1 MGVHILLIGGS
12 GFFGRAATEAWSA
25 AGDQVTI
32 GSRDPRGVASRLPAG
47 VETVCTG
54 DREEMI
60 GAFEQA
66 DVVVNLAGAPLIDRR
81 WTAARKA
88 LLRKSRVDYTE
99 GLVAWLAEVQARPAL
114 WINAS
119 AVGYYGDTGAHA
131 VVDEESAAGEDF
143 MATLCVEW
151 EAAAAT
157 AIPFGV
163 RVVYAR
169 FGVLLGLGGG
179 ALGKM
184 LPLFRAGVGGKV
196 ADGTQGMSWIHID
209 DALNALRWCMDHAE
223 IRGAVNVVGPSPT
236 SNAEFTRALA
246 AAVRR
251 PAWFPVP
258 RLVAQLAFGEA
269 AVALVDG
276 QRVRPVVL
284 ERTGFGFEYR
294 TLEAAFDALLR
305 G

>member
-1 MGVHILLIGGS
+1 VGVHILLIGGS
-12 GFFGRAATEAWSA
+12 GFFGRAATEAWLA

-32 GSRDPRGVASRLPAG
+32 GSRDPSGVASRLSDGA
-47 VETVCTG
+47 ETVCTG

-60 GAFEQA
+60 GAMERA
-66 DVVVNLAGAPLIDRR
+66 DAVVNLAGAPLIDKR

-88 LLRKSRVDYTE
+88 LLRKSRVDYTAA
-99 GLVAWLAEVQARPAL
+99 LVELLADVQSRPAL

-119 AVGYYGDTGAHA
+119 AVGYYGDTGARA

-143 MATLCVEW
+143 MATLCVDW
-151 EAAAAT
+151 EAAASPAS
-157 AIPFGV
+157 AFGV

-169 FGVLLGLGGG
+169 FGILLGRGGG
-179 ALGKM
+179 ALAKM
-184 LPLFRAGVGGKV
+184 LPLFRAGLGGKV
-196 ADGTQGMSWIHID
+196 AGGAQGMSWIHID
-209 DALNALRWCMDHAE
+209 DALSALRWCMDHSE
-223 IRGAVNVVGPSPT
+223 IRGPVNVVGPSPT

-258 RLVAQLAFGEA
+258 RVVAQLAFGEA

-276 QRVRPVVL
+276 QRARPVVL
-284 ERTGFGFEYR
+284 ERTGFGFAYR
-294 TLEAAFDALLR
+294 SLESAFDALL
-305 G
+305 GG